1 MAEFTVQETEG
12 VRNIK
17 LDIRDETVRAARGAL
32 SHMHGAIQFTP
43 RLPNAADLLRTVM
56 TEEVCI
62 RPFFTGTG
70 TIYLQSSLKGYH
82 VLDVAQGDLWVLEP
96 GVYWASEGSV
106 DLGIYREPFWDALW
120 AGDGFFAWKT
130 TLEGHGRV
138 AINTPGP
145 VELLTLDGGELS
157 VQGRLVL
164 GRTAG
169 VRFRSRRVAPFP
181 RNLISGQ
188 QRMRVFEGTG
198 KILVCWTPYWNEH
211 LITTLG
217 GEPYRESLLE

>member
-62 RPFFTGTG
+62 RPYFTGSG

-106 DLGIYREPFWDALW
+106 DLGIFREPFWDALW

-130 TLEGHGRV
+130 TAWSPLTWESPSSIPPHCLFWRPMTAFCSAFAWAMKTSGSRPSVSAIHTRCSWSPMSTVLPSHGR
-138 AINTPGP
+138 
-145 VELLTLDGGELS
+145 
-157 VQGRLVL
+157 GR
-164 GRTAG
+164 
-169 VRFRSRRVAPFP
+169 
-181 RNLISGQ
+181 
-188 QRMRVFEGTG
+188 
-198 KILVCWTPYWNEH
+198 
-211 LITTLG
+211 
-217 GEPYRESLLE
+217 